1 MSKPENSFIAGV
13 HRYVSCYKEKT
24 NNPYRGGTPDVYYE
38 GIQHLWVEYKYIELP
53 KRDTT
58 PVLANLSA
66 LQKDWLR
73 RCHLNTGR
81 ARVIIGCKEGGVVLE
96 TPDQWETLIPFKN
109 FRDNILERKELGAY
123 IDALCLTSQISS
135 LQPVS

>member
-38 GIQHLWVEYKYIELP
+38 GQRHLWVEYKFIEVP
-53 KRDTT
+53 KRGST
-58 PVLANLSA
+58 PILADLSA
-66 LQKDWLR
+66 LQKDWLC

-81 ARVIIGCKEGGVVLE
+81 ARVIVGCKEGGVILE
-96 TPDQWETLIPFKN
+96 TPDQWEQPMPTSE
-109 FRDNILERKELGAY
+109 FREHILGRIALGVY
-123 IDALCLTSQISS
+123 IDELCQTSS
-135 LQPVS
+135 LSSRLQGS